1 MMLIEKLSTG
11 NLKAQSIGK
20 NP

>member
-1 MMLIEKLSTG
+1 LSPNLSTE